1 MSREAHVQFC
11 EGLAGKFRRSTLL
24 IVTAESQELLVNNI
38 IPAINDFL
46 KPRGLKL
53 SEEKT
58 KIVGIEQGFDFLGQ
72 NLKKYRNRL
81 IITPSK
87 ENIKSFPD
95 KVKTVIKKCRGRKT
109 ADLINQ
115 LNPMILGWANY
126 QRYAQSAKAF
136 SHANKIIFQ
145 ALWRWIKKDIPKKLR
160 MENKEIFQPSETE
173 MGILLYY

>member
-72 NLKKYRNRL
+72 NLKN
-81 IITPSK
+81 
-87 ENIKSFPD
+87 
-95 KVKTVIKKCRGRKT
+95 T
-109 ADLINQ
+109 AI
-115 LNPMILGWANY
+115 G
-126 QRYAQSAKAF
+126 
-136 SHANKIIFQ
+136 
-145 ALWRWIKKDIPKKLR
+145 
-160 MENKEIFQPSETE
+160 
-173 MGILLYY
+173 